1 MESNG
6 QPNNRSSRKKISDR
20 DFVLISLGLILLAF
34 VIVAGT
40 GKTIAGDFLAY
51 CLAYLFGLFYP
62 FILALVVVIA
72 FRLIFFR
79 RLWSLKGKGLLFS
92 GCILL
97 TFSLLAFG
105 SYSLFAQREGGVPFS
120 DLAVVYN
127 DRFQSFAR
135 YPFHIDSF
143 DALGGLGGGFI
154 GIFLVTL
161 FGSLWGEVGDAVFF
175 SLLVAIALVLILFKP
190 IRTMVNMIQEA
201 RRKRVAYK
209 SPYQPN
215 KKGTNP
221 HLDRKINQDPMA
233 VESEPNPSLH
243 APFDNSSWAN
253 TSATS
258 SSAAFV
264 SSDGSYYQ
272 PDSEKDENSSFTPA
286 SENASPLSDDILKQ
300 EASQPQE
307 KEPEEEPFVQAS
319 PFTQTSP
326 APKREQKAFTAS
338 ENRPV
343 SQQPQANP
351 APQPNPQPYVAPT
364 PVQQPTGPAFV
375 STSPTPQQTT
385 SAFTATTPIPQPQAQ
400 PYVAPA
406 PQPQPHTYVAPTPVQ
421 QPTAPVSQPLPQPEP
436 SVTPAN
442 APSFN
447 PLEQVA
453 SASHPVMAPQASK
466 EVAVQSAA
474 PAPSE
479 VATPIVAPAPA
490 PEAPK
495 EEELS
500 EEEIE
505 NRKAAD
511 YFAKKQQAKM
521 AALQEKK
528 KEHDEKLASL
538 MRFVSDTPRTYSYPL
553 PNDSMLAE
561 VDDSAKMAINTES
574 AQEKATIINRV
585 FDEFDVHAKATTF
598 TIGASVTRFNIE
610 TEHGEKADKIASLT
624 SEFQRALNGDM
635 SVRVETVVEGRSTS
649 GIEVGNKAPMAVSFK
664 DVFSQIE
671 QNTKDPLL
679 LPIGKDISGN
689 IVSFP
694 LNKMPH
700 LLVAGTTG
708 SGKSVLIHSMIMT
721 LIMRNYPSQLKLML
735 IDPKQVEFI
744 RYQEC
749 SHLFCPVISKPES
762 AILALKKLCAEMD
775 RRFSILSRYKTANL
789 EDYNALRRGR
799 ENEMEQMP
807 YIVCIIDEFA
817 DLMQTGGNEVER
829 NVTRLAQKA
838 RACGIHLIIAT
849 QRPSKDNVPMII
861 KANVPSRIGL
871 SVSSQIDS
879 RVILDENG
887 AETLLGRGDLLF
899 KCPGKKSLI
908 RAQSPFV
915 SNEDIN
921 NILAYIK
928 EKAGDPVYNQ
938 EFLDLDEAAAP
949 SEDEGENE
957 EGDLYDDIK
966 DFVTSTGIT
975 SKSALMRSFQI
986 SSAKADQF
994 FSRLVQDGV
1003 IHLGPEGKY
1012 VVSTWE
1018 E

>member
-6 QPNNRSSRKKISDR
+6 QPNNRSSRRKISDR
-20 DFVLISLGLILLAF
+20 DFVLISLGLLLLAF

-40 GKTIAGDFLAY
+40 GKTIAGEFLAY
-51 CLAYLFGLFYP
+51 CFAYLFGLFYP

-92 GCILL
+92 GCLLL

-201 RRKRVAYK
+201 RRKKVAYK

-233 VESEPNPSLH
+233 VEGEQNPSLH

-253 TSATS
+253 TSAS
-258 SSAAFV
+258 SSAFV

-272 PDSEKDENSSFTPA
+272 PDSEKDGNSSFTPA
-286 SENASPLSDDILKQ
+286 SENASPLSDDIMKQ
-300 EASQPQE
+300 PAPQPQE
-307 KEPEEEPFVQAS
+307 EPEEKAFVQAS

-326 APKREQKAFTAS
+326 APKREQEAFVAS
-338 ENRPV
+338 ENKPV
-343 SQQPQANP
+343 ASQPQRNT
-351 APQPNPQPYVAPT
+351 APQPTPQPYVAPT
-364 PVQQPTGPAFV
+364 PV
-375 STSPTPQQTT
+375 
-385 SAFTATTPIPQPQAQ
+385 PQPS
-400 PYVAPA
+400 V
-406 PQPQPHTYVAPTPVQ
+406 
-421 QPTAPVSQPLPQPEP
+421 PVSQPLPQPEP
-436 SVTPAN
+436 SLTPAS

-453 SASHPVMAPQASK
+453 SASHPVMVMQASK

-474 PAPSE
+474 PSPRE
-479 VATPIVAPAPA
+479 VTTPVAAPAQA
-490 PEAPK
+490 PDAPK

-538 MRFVSDTPRTYSYPL
+538 MRFVSDTPKTYSYPL

-762 AILALKKLCAEMD
+762 AILALKRLCAEMD

-908 RAQSPFV
+908 RAQSPIV

-928 EKAGDPVYNQ
+928 EKAGDPVYNP

-949 SEDEGENE
+949 SQEEEENE